1 MVPRL
6 RCPPVLGLVAPIL
19 MSGAA
24 SGAANCFGGGGAG
37 GGAFGAGSAG
47 FSFGGGGG
55 FGVELKHILGF
66 HLFFDPFH
74 Y

>member
-1 MVPRL
+1 
-6 RCPPVLGLVAPIL
+6 

-24 SGAANCFGGGGAG
+24 SGACICFGGGGAG

-47 FSFGGGGG
+47 FSGGGGG
-55 FGVELKHILGF
+55 GLGVELKHILGF